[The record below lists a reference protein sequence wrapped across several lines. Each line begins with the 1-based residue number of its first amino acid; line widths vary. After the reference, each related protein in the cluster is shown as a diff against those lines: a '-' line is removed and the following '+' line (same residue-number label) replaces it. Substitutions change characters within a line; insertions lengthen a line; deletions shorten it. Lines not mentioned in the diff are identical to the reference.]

1 MAPILPSL
9 ARQLASGF
17 ETSRQG
23 CFLWA
28 TDSIIREFSEGAE
41 FVDQATSTAIYQFFE
56 QQALSFLRILN
67 DLPPEDLPDG
77 MKHHLPSASFSLLI
91 FY

>member
-17 ETSRQG
+17 EISRQG

-41 FVDQATSTAIYQFFE
+41 FVDQATSTAIYQFIE

-67 DLPPEDLPDG
+67 DLPPGDLPDG
-77 MKHHLPSASFSLLI
+77 KERSSSPMTGVRVG
-91 FY
+91 